1 MKEGRTVLQAK
12 RFGIYSCTADTTLL
26 DAARR
31 MVEEDIS
38 ALVVVDEEGYLAGIV
53 SRTDMLRAYLAH
65 DDWSERPIQ
74 EHMTRPVV
82 TVTVDEQ
89 LSTVADL
96 LLERNIHRLVVV
108 RDENGKARPVAV
120 ISDADLMYH
129 IVRDA

>member
-65 DDWSERPIQ
+65 DDWAEQPIH
-74 EHMTRPVV
+74 EHMTRQVV
-82 TVTVDEQ
+82 TVSVDEQ
-89 LSTVADL
+89 LSTVANL

-108 RDENGKARPVAV
+108 RQEEGKPRPVAV

-129 IVRDA
+129 MVRDA